1 MDTRNKKNKE
11 TPHIFAPFL
20 LLKVEKM
27 YYYWIASF
35 AISFLSIL
43 YDLCSSNIEN
53 SFTQGAFYSTCIAVL
68 APFLVEF
75 FIGYSAKFR
84 SSKGDKYPFHKGAS
98 LGLCFIAI
106 LWAFLCY
113 ATPLKTNRVSQI
125 ILTVLVGILSFYLY
139 LVSKMDMH
147 PTLLKPYEEKS
158 YAETEKDLVKGIQ
171 DKAQNITSVQG
182 SDGKEVKL

>member
-1 MDTRNKKNKE
+1 MGTRNKKNKE
-11 TPHIFAPFL
+11 MPHIFAPFL

-27 YYYWIASF
+27 YYYWIVSF
-35 AISFLSIL
+35 AISFLSIIV
-43 YDLCSSNIEN
+43 DLCNSSIEN

-75 FIGYSAKFR
+75 YVDYSAKFR
-84 SSKGDKYPFHKGAS
+84 SSKGDKYPFYKVAS
-98 LGLCFIAI
+98 LGLCFIAVF
-106 LWAFLCY
+106 WAFICY

-125 ILTVLVGILSFYLY
+125 ILTVSVGILSFYSY

-158 YAETEKDLVKGIQ
+158 YAEAEKDILKGMEE
-171 DKAQNITSVQG
+171 KVQNTTSVQG
-182 SDGKEVKL
+182 NDGEEVKL